1 MTSVTDKD
9 DQNKQFIFAKQPT
22 IYIIHEN
29 DKWMEPLRE
38 AFQSLGISFVEWHL
52 GLGGAFDFS
61 TPPPEGVF
69 YSRMSASSHT
79 RGHRFAA
86 EHTHAVLEWLELYG
100 RKVVNGSRALSL
112 EISKIRQYRALEKLG
127 IKTPH
132 TVVISG
138 NIQDGKERYGDAI
151 VTAAEKSFKNC
162 SYLTKHNR
170 SGRGLGVRLFKESQY
185 LKNYVESV
193 QYEVPVDGITL
204 LQEYIQSPDNS
215 VVRCEFIGGKFMYA
229 VRINTSE
236 GFENCP
242 ADYCSVIQNFKTK
255 FEIIPN
261 FDHPIIAQ
269 YEQFLQE
276 NQIGIAGIEFVVDMT
291 GNLYTFDVNTNTN
304 YNLAAEKTFYGTM
317 TGMMEIAKY
326 LNKELQEITGTS
338 IPEPELTTSDFQ
350 SVEYHRTD
358 DYTTFPQRVLYSIGS
373 ILSGLAALPFLQ
385 TKVVAG

>member
-1 MTSVTDKD
+1 
-9 DQNKQFIFAKQPT
+9 
-22 IYIIHEN
+22 
-29 DKWMEPLRE
+29 
-38 AFQSLGISFVEWHL
+38 
-52 GLGGAFDFS
+52 
-61 TPPPEGVF
+61 
-69 YSRMSASSHT
+69 
-79 RGHRFAA
+79 
-86 EHTHAVLEWLELYG
+86 LELYG

-276 NQIGIAGIEFVVDMT
+276 NQIGIAGIEFVVDMA

-358 DYTTFPQRVLYSIGS
+358 DSTTFPQRVLYSIGS